1 LIYALK
7 KFLDKNNNFKI
18 VKLIIFAKMVILFIT
33 NNLLVIFYNSGLLK
47 DLCSSEYLKK
57 SIMIKKKIK
66 LKDNIAFGIFFFIF
80 FLIIGFYPLRS
91 VGVIR
96 IWSVVLS
103 LVFLIITI
111 IRPNLFT
118 FLNKF
123 WIQFGISLGK
133 IISPVILGLVFFF
146 VITPTGI
153 LVKIIK
159 KDVMGLKR
167 EASSYWINRKDKQ
180 QSMKKQF

>member
-1 LIYALK
+1 VPILGQK
-7 KFLDKNNNFKI
+7 KEIKINKKNN
-18 VKLIIFAKMVILFIT
+18 VT
-33 NNLLVIFYNSGLLK
+33 
-47 DLCSSEYLKK
+47 
-57 SIMIKKKIK
+57 
-66 LKDNIAFGIFFFIF
+66 FGILFFIF
-80 FLIIGFYPLRS
+80 FLIIGLYPLVS

-118 FLNKF
+118 FLNRL
-123 WIQFGISLGK
+123 WIQFGIFLGK
-133 IISPVILGLVFFF
+133 IISPIVMGLVFFF
-146 VITPTGI
+146 VVTPSGI
-153 LVKIIK
+153 VVRILK

-167 EASSYWINRKDKQ
+167 GATSYWINREDKL

>member
-1 LIYALK
+1 MPISGQK
-7 KFLDKNNNFKI
+7 QEIKINKKNN
-18 VKLIIFAKMVILFIT
+18 IT
-33 NNLLVIFYNSGLLK
+33 
-47 DLCSSEYLKK
+47 
-57 SIMIKKKIK
+57 
-66 LKDNIAFGIFFFIF
+66 FGILFFIF
-80 FLIIGFYPLRS
+80 FLIIGLYPLMS

-118 FLNKF
+118 FFNRL
-123 WIQFGISLGK
+123 WIKFGILLGK
-133 IISPVILGLVFFF
+133 IISPIVMGVVFFF
-146 VITPTGI
+146 VVTPIGI
-153 LVKIIK
+153 LVKILK

-167 EASSYWINRKDKQ
+167 GAPSYWINRKDKL